1 MRVLFVTRWRP
12 HLPDGGAALR
22 NAQNIA
28 ALQELAEV
36 DVFSIGRD
44 EDVRPLPNIRH
55 WQHHPRRAVP
65 RQSLASLALNP
76 GRHPLSSAYETP
88 AAHQHF
94 QRLLAENRYD
104 LAIVEELALMAW
116 AKPIRAAGIPLVF
129 DAHNVESLLF
139 AEVAAQR
146 RGLPARLERALLGR
160 RLGQIERQAVRSAD
174 LIWACSPLDAQALQR
189 LYAPA
194 CPVVPIA
201 NTIDLAPWAEARRA
215 QARPVVAGSPIR
227 LVFCGTFIY
236 PPNEAAALELIQQIL
251 PHLRAMGAKVSL
263 ALVGRDPR
271 PALAAAARGDAD
283 VTLTGAVDSVL
294 PWFSQPCLVPVP
306 LRQGSGTR
314 LKILEAFA
322 AGAAVVST
330 AKGAEGIAIND
341 GQDIRLA
348 ETPQE
353 FALALHALWS
363 DPAARAAQSA
373 RAFALVETAYSSA
386 VASKAVRASL
396 EFAGLIGQAASAP
409 SKGQACRPKLR

>member
-12 HLPDGGAALR
+12 HGPDGGAALR

-44 EDVRPLPNIRH
+44 EVAHPLPGIRH
-55 WQHHPRRAVP
+55 WQHHPRRVL
-65 RQSLASLALNP
+65 RRHSLASLALHP
-76 GRHPLSSAYETP
+76 GQHPLSSPYETP
-88 AAHQHF
+88 AAQQHF

-104 LAIVEELALMAW
+104 LAVVEELALMAW

-129 DAHNVESLLF
+129 DAHNVEALLL
-139 AEVAAQR
+139 AEMPLESA
-146 RGLPARLERALLGR
+146 GLPGRLERALLAR
-160 RLGQIERQAVRSAD
+160 RLRRIERQAVRSAD
-174 LIWACSPLDAQALQR
+174 LIWACSPLDARALQR
-189 LYAPA
+189 LYAPT

-201 NTIDLAPWAEARRA
+201 NTIDLAPWAPARLG
-215 QARPVVAGSPIR
+215 QARPVAAGSPIR

-251 PHLRAMGAKVSL
+251 PRLRAMGAGVSL

-271 PALAAAARGDAD
+271 PALVAAAKGDAD
-283 VTLTGAVDSVL
+283 VTLTGAVDSVR
-294 PWFSQPCLVPVP
+294 PWFSEPCLVPVP

-322 AGAAVVST
+322 AGAPVVST
-330 AKGAEGIAIND
+330 AKGAEGIAISD

-348 ETPQE
+348 DTPQE
-353 FALALHALWS
+353 FAVTLHALWS

-373 RAFALVETAYSSA
+373 AAFALVEAAYSHA
-386 VASKAVRASL
+386 VARQAVHASL
-396 EFAGLIGQAASAP
+396 EFAGFIGQEAGAP
-409 SKGQACRPKLR
+409 SEG

>member
-12 HLPDGGAALR
+12 HRPDGGAALR

-44 EDVRPLPNIRH
+44 EEVQPLPDIRH
-55 WQHHPRRAVP
+55 WQHHPRRAYR
-65 RQSLASLALNP
+65 RQSLASLALN
-76 GRHPLSSAYETP
+76 RSQHPLSSPYETP

-104 LAIVEELALMAW
+104 LAVVEELALMAW

-139 AEVAAQR
+139 EDIAPQR
-146 RGLPARLERALLGR
+146 HGLPGRLERALLVR
-160 RLGQIERQAVRSAD
+160 RLRRIERQAVHSAD
-174 LIWACSPLDAQALQR
+174 LIWACSPLDVQALQR
-189 LYAPA
+189 LYAPT
-194 CPVVPIA
+194 CPLVPIA
-201 NTIDLAPWAEARRA
+201 NTIDLVPWAAARRA

-251 PHLRAMGAKVSL
+251 PRLRAMGAGVSL

-271 PALAAAARGDAD
+271 PALVAAAKADAD

-330 AKGAEGIAIND
+330 AKGAEGIGISD

-348 ETPQE
+348 DTPQE

-363 DPAARAAQSA
+363 DPAARTAQCA
-373 RAFALVETAYSSA
+373 RAFSLVATAYSSA
-386 VASKAVRASL
+386 VASKAVHASL
-396 EFAGLIGQAASAP
+396 EFAGFIGQEASVP
-409 SKGQACRPKLR
+409 SEG